1 MTHNGEDPPHPPISM
16 LAVCSRTSSR
26 AKRAFISQRLS
37 PPKNP
42 ATLKFGVRGGLVW
55 QCPLGGCALISQT
68 PVVLPGR
75 KSGFRAG
82 FRPDSSRERLKIGR
96 PAGRRNQ
103 TYTRRFVLSAQT
115 LCRSVTRA
123 VTLTRKL
130 RKKTVASAWP
140 RLSRCTKRA
149 DATRII
155 CLGASLLV
163 FGCVKKHG
171 ANHT

>member
-1 MTHNGEDPPHPPISM
+1 MNGIYQFSPFRGQIPCKEPFWDLRRLNKHLLRSHRAAKTELPTK
-16 LAVCSRTSSR
+16 LTLVTSNSLCYT
-26 AKRAFISQRLS
+26 I
-37 PPKNP
+37 
-42 ATLKFGVRGGLVW
+42 
-55 QCPLGGCALISQT
+55 
-68 PVVLPGR
+68 VLPGR